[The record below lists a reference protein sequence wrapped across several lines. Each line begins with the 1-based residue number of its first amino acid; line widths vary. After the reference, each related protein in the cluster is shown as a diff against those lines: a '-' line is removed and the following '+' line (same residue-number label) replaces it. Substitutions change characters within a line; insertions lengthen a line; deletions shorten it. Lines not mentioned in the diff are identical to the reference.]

1 MEEKGKINSYK
12 DLEVYKKGYA
22 LSIDIYKA
30 TEGFPRSEQFG
41 LVSQMRRA
49 AVSIPS
55 NIAEGY
61 RRNHRNEYIRFLR
74 ISLGSIAELETQVS
88 ISTDLGLM
96 EKEIGDKLTKETEI
110 LGRMMYRLIESL
122 DK

>member
-1 MEEKGKINSYK
+1 LEEKGKINSYK